1 MAILVKITSLH
12 RQLMVGDSAFRE
24 YRMVVTTRI
33 KLAKGWS
40 FFQHGLSDTSVGVC
54 LNPIW
59 SSLSYILADNGYDV
73 WLGNNRGNGVSMIN
87 IYYSNTSKEFWDFS
101 WDEMG
106 LIDLPAQL
114 NYVLEHT
121 GAPQLTYIGHSEGT
135 IQAFSGFISNTT
147 LSKSVNLFVA
157 LAPIEYVQNIGS
169 KLIQTL
175 AHYYVEDIDYLLGI
189 YESNLPNSIRA
200 ILPGVCDLDSFGCQK
215 AIDILCGPTTY
226 FNDSREDFYLH
237 YEPNPTSVK
246 NMAHWTQG
254 VRTETFQMFNYGKI
268 GNMKHYNQPHPPA
281 YDLTKFPAQLP
292 VALFTGGQDY
302 LADPKDV
309 QRLISLL
316 PVPPFVHYEPTY
328 AHLDP
333 LLGTNAYKWI
343 YPIILDMLENVWV
356 NKTAPF

>member
-1 MAILVKITSLH
+1 MA
-12 RQLMVGDSAFRE
+12 
-24 YRMVVTTRI
+24 
-33 KLAKGWS
+33 
-40 FFQHGLSDTSVGVC
+40 
-54 LNPIW
+54 
-59 SSLSYILADNGYDV
+59 
-73 WLGNNRGNGVSMIN
+73 
-87 IYYSNTSKEFWDFS
+87 
-101 WDEMG
+101 
-106 LIDLPAQL
+106 LIDLPAQV
-114 NYVLEHT
+114 NFVLEQT

-135 IQAFSGFISNTT
+135 IQAFAGFISNTT

-157 LAPIEYVQNIGS
+157 LAPIAYVKNVESQLLQALS
-169 KLIQTL
+169 
-175 AHYYVEDIDYLLGI
+175 HYYTEDIYYLLGI
-189 YESNLPNSIRA
+189 HEFDLPKA
-200 ILPGVCDLDSFGCQK
+200 IGIFLPGVCDLDSTGCQFVVDL
-215 AIDILCGPTTY
+215 ICGPTTY